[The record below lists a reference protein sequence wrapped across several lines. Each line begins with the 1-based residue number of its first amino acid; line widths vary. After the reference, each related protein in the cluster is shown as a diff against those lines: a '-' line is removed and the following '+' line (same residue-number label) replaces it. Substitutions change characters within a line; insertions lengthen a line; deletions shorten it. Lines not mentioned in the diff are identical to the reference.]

1 KLTPVVGTVRALGEA
16 LSYAAQSSVRAGGGL
31 AGMRA
36 GFRTFTGSAG
46 TAAAAAGKFR
56 SAASGLYSFLGGP
69 WGIALMG
76 AAALVGSWISSNREA
91 ERAVQ
96 AHTDAIIANEGALG
110 ESNKELI
117 ATALEAEGVLQAADK
132 LGVSLEL
139 VTEAALGNA
148 DAQRELDAIL
158 SGHIS

>member
-1 KLTPVVGTVRALGEA
+1 
-16 LSYAAQSSVRAGGGL
+16 
-31 AGMRA
+31 
-36 GFRTFTGSAG
+36 
-46 TAAAAAGKFR
+46 
-56 SAASGLYSFLGGP
+56 LGGP

-96 AHTDAIIANEGALG
+96 AHTDAIIANGGALG
-110 ESNKELI
+110 ESNKEMV
-117 ATALEAEGVLQAADK
+117 ASALEAEGVLQAADK

-158 SGHIS
+158 SGHISTLDSVRGGASDLTEEEWELGAAAQEV